1 MKIYTLENKNSEVL
15 AILTHEDNMSYR
27 EFVRLCDEA
36 NAEANNNFFILKDML
51 LNDYRFKLVEN
62 AGSFEV
68 SKKKGSL

>member
-36 NAEANNNFFILKDML
+36 NTEANNNFFILKYMQDIL
-51 LNDYRFKLVEN
+51 LLCNKIKIIFK
-62 AGSFEV
+62 FI
-68 SKKKGSL
+68 

>member
-1 MKIYTLENKNSEVL
+1 MRIYTLENKNSEVL

-36 NAEANNNFFILKDML
+36 NTEANNNFFILKDML

-62 AGSFEV
+62 VGGYDV
-68 SKKKGSL
+68 SKKKGSI

>member
-27 EFVRLCDEA
+27 EFMRLCEEA
-36 NAEANNNFFILKDML
+36 NIEAQNNFFVLKDML
-51 LNDYRFKLVEN
+51 INDYRFKLVEN
-62 AGSFEV
+62 AGGYEV